1 MTIMDTTPEN
11 FDLMVEDFL
20 SKQNHYVKEEWCAT
34 GHDVAEHVMESLRTF
49 LFGKE
54 LAKEE
59 RRATY
64 LLLKAEFEEENH
76 E

>member
-20 SKQNHYVKEEWCAT
+20 SHQDGSLKDEYYGTAR
-34 GHDVAEHVMESLRTF
+34 DMAENTMHLLREF
-49 LFGKE
+49 LFGKL

-59 RRATY
+59 RRAQY
-64 LLLKAEFEEENH
+64 LALKAEFEGEAV
-76 E
+76 

>member
-20 SKQNHYVKEEWCAT
+20 SKENNYVKEEWYST
-34 GHDVAEHVMESLRTF
+34 DRDVAEHVMANLREF
-49 LFGKE
+49 IFGKD

-59 RRATY
+59 RRAQY
-64 LLLKAEFEEENH
+64 LLLKAEFEGESH